1 MPEPLRFVNKELK
14 KKEIGQLI
22 ADCYNR
28 LGNEVTVTFLDE
40 LKDIGFRYA
49 TLSGL

>member
-1 MPEPLRFVNKELK
+1 MLQP
-14 KKEIGQLI
+14 
-22 ADCYNR
+22 
-28 LGNEVTVTFLDE
+28 LGNEATVTFLDE